1 MAEQPV
7 QSAAEKRK
15 NPSRTVTYPAY
26 IDLGD
31 GSPLRP
37 CTLCDPSQKGAHL
50 ALAEPNGVPDE
61 FILALSSDGA
71 ARRLCRVISRTET
84 QLGVEFLKDIR
95 RVQAPRSWAM
105 RHSAV
110 AASQTADVSTAAVV
124 TIDVD
129 TLSQD

>member
-1 MAEQPV
+1 MADQPLHP
-7 QSAAEKRK
+7 AAEKRK
-15 NPSRTVTYPAY
+15 NLSRTVTYPAY

-37 CTLCDPSQKGAHL
+37 CTLCDASQTGAQL

-71 ARRLCRVISRTET
+71 ARRHCRVIWRNET
-84 QLGVEFLKDIR
+84 QVGVEFLKDIKKD
-95 RVQAPRSWAM
+95 QAPRSWAM

-110 AASQTADVSTAAVV
+110 AAPQTADVSTAAAV
-124 TIDVD
+124 IDVD

>member
-1 MAEQPV
+1 MAEQPI
-7 QSAAEKRK
+7 QFAAEKRK
-15 NPSRTVTYPAY
+15 NLSRTVTYPAY

-37 CTLCDPSQKGAHL
+37 CTLCDASQKGAHL

-61 FILALSSDGA
+61 FILALSLDGA
-71 ARRLCRVISRTET
+71 ARRYCRVIWRNET
-84 QLGVEFLKDIR
+84 QVGVEFLKDIKKDH
-95 RVQAPRSWAM
+95 APRSWAM
-105 RHSAV
+105 RQSAV
-110 AASQTADVSTAAVV
+110 AASQTADVSPAAVA

>member
-1 MAEQPV
+1 MAEQPI

-15 NPSRTVTYPAY
+15 SLGRSVTYPAY

-37 CTLCDPSQKGAHL
+37 CTLCGPSQTGAHL
-50 ALAEPNGVPDE
+50 ALAEPSGVPDE
-61 FILALSSDGA
+61 FILALSLDGA
-71 ARRLCRVISRTET
+71 ARRKCRVISRNET
-84 QLGVEFLKDIR
+84 QVGVEFLKDIKKDH
-95 RVQAPRSWAM
+95 APRSWAM

-124 TIDVD
+124 KIDVD

>member
-1 MAEQPV
+1 MADQPLH
-7 QSAAEKRK
+7 SAAEKRK
-15 NPSRTVTYPAY
+15 NLSRTVTYPAY

-37 CTLCDPSQKGAHL
+37 CTLCDASQKGAHL
-50 ALAEPNGVPDE
+50 ALAEPNAVPDE

-71 ARRLCRVISRTET
+71 ARRHCRVIWRNET
-84 QLGVEFLKDIR
+84 QVGVEFLKDIKKDH
-95 RVQAPRSWAM
+95 AARSWAM

-110 AASQTADVSTAAVV
+110 AASQTADVSTAAAV
-124 TIDVD
+124 IDVD

>member
-1 MAEQPV
+1 MAEQPIP
-7 QSAAEKRK
+7 SAAEKRK
-15 NPSRTVTYPAY
+15 NLGRVITYPAY
-26 IDLGD
+26 IDVGD

-37 CTLCDPSQKGAHL
+37 CTLCEPSEKGARL
-50 ALAEPNGVPDE
+50 ILAEPNGVPDE

-71 ARRLCRVISRTET
+71 ARRKCRVISRNET
-84 QLGVEFLKDIR
+84 QVGVEFLKDIKKDNP
-95 RVQAPRSWAM
+95 PRSWAM

>member
-1 MAEQPV
+1 MADQPLH
-7 QSAAEKRK
+7 SAAEKRK
-15 NPSRTVTYPAY
+15 NLSRTVTYPAY

-37 CTLCDPSQKGAHL
+37 CTLCDASQTGAQL

-71 ARRLCRVISRTET
+71 ARRHCRVIWRNET
-84 QLGVEFLKDIR
+84 QVGVEFLKDIKKD
-95 RVQAPRSWAM
+95 QAPRSWAM

-110 AASQTADVSTAAVV
+110 AAPQTADVSTAAAV
-124 TIDVD
+124 IDVD